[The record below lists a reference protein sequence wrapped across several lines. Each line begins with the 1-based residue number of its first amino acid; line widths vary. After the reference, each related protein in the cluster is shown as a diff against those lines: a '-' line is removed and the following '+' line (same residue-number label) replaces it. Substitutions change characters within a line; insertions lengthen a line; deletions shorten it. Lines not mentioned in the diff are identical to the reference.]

1 MIVRMFY
8 EPRAGHGLPHN
19 PFNAIVLPRP
29 IGWISTLDA
38 DGQVNLAPFSF
49 FNAVSY
55 TPPQVMFAT
64 TAAHHEG
71 GHKDSMRNAL
81 ASGEFVVNLATY
93 ALREAV
99 NLTSTPAPRGVDELG
114 FAGLTAVPSRLVAP
128 PRVAESPVQLEC
140 RVVTSVELPAPE
152 PADPNT
158 VVFGEVV
165 GVHIADEVIVDGLVD
180 VRLLRPIGRLGYRE
194 YVDVTNSFEMT
205 QAGLADRRRARCLAE
220 ARRRC

>member
-1 MIVRMFY
+1 MFY
-8 EPRAGHGLPHN
+8 EPRAGHGLPRD

-29 IGWISTLDA
+29 IGWISTLDEMGA
-38 DGQVNLAPFSF
+38 VNLAPFSF
-49 FNAVSY
+49 FNAVAY

-81 ASGEFVVNLATY
+81 ATGEFVVNLATW

-99 NLTSTPAPRGVDELG
+99 NLTSTPAPRTVDELEL
-114 FAGLTAVPSRLVAP
+114 AGLTTAPSQLVAP

-140 RVVTSVELPAPE
+140 RVTTSVELLTPDPD
-152 PADPNT
+152 DPNT

-165 GVHIADEVIVDGLVD
+165 GVHIADAVLVNGLVD
-180 VRLLRPIGRLGYRE
+180 VHLLRPIGRLGYRE
-194 YVDVTNSFEMT
+194 YVDVTESFEMT
-205 QAGLADRRRARCLAE
+205 RPDWPLR
-220 ARRRC
+220 

>member
-1 MIVRMFY
+1 MFY
-8 EPRAGHGLPHN
+8 EPRAGHGLPRD

-29 IGWISTLDA
+29 IGWISTLDETGA
-38 DGQVNLAPFSF
+38 VNLAPFSF
-49 FNAVSY
+49 FNAVAY

-81 ASGEFVVNLATY
+81 ATGEFVVNLATW

-99 NLTSTPAPRGVDELG
+99 NLTSTPAPRTVDELEL
-114 FAGLTAVPSRLVAP
+114 AGLTTAPSQLVAP

-140 RVVTSVELPAPE
+140 RVTTSVELLTPDPD
-152 PADPNT
+152 DPNT

-165 GVHIADEVIVDGLVD
+165 GVHIADAVLVNGLVD
-180 VRLLRPIGRLGYRE
+180 VHLLRPIGRLGYRE
-194 YVDVTNSFEMT
+194 YVDVTESFEMT
-205 QAGLADRRRARCLAE
+205 RPDWPLR
-220 ARRRC
+220 

>member
-1 MIVRMFY
+1 MDEDRPVFY

-29 IGWISTLDA
+29 IGWISTLDEA
-38 DGQVNLAPFSF
+38 GRVNLAPFSF
-49 FNAVSY
+49 FNAVAY

-81 ASGEFVVNLATY
+81 ARGEFVVNLATH

-99 NLTSTPAPRGVDELG
+99 NLTSAPAPRGVDELDL
-114 FAGLTAVPSRLVAP
+114 AGLTAAPSRLVAP
-128 PRVAESPVQLEC
+128 PRVGESPVQLEC
-140 RVVTSVELPAPE
+140 RVVTSVELPSTDA
-152 PADPNT
+152 ADPNT

-165 GVHIADEVIVDGLVD
+165 GVHIADEVIVDGRVD
-180 VRLLRPIGRLGYRE
+180 VRQLRPIGRLGYRE

-205 QAGLADRRRARCLAE
+205 RPGWPIGEEQVSG
-220 ARRRC
+220 

>member
-1 MIVRMFY
+1 MRDDRSVFY
-8 EPRAGHGLPHN
+8 EPRSGHGLPQD

-29 IGWISTLDA
+29 IGWISTLDG
-38 DGQVNLAPFSF
+38 DGRVNLAPFSF
-49 FNAVSY
+49 FNAVAY

-64 TAAHHEG
+64 TAAHHAG

-93 ALREAV
+93 ALRKAV

-114 FAGLTAVPSRLVAP
+114 LAGLTAVPSRLVAP

-140 RVVTSVELPAPE
+140 RVVTSVELPAPD

-165 GVHIADEVIVDGLVD
+165 GVHIADEVIAGGLVD
-180 VRLLRPIGRLGYRE
+180 VRRLRPIGRLGYRE
-194 YVDVTNSFEMT
+194 YVDVTDSFAMT
-205 QAGLADRRRARCLAE
+205 RPGWPLRAE
-220 ARRRC
+220 EQVSD